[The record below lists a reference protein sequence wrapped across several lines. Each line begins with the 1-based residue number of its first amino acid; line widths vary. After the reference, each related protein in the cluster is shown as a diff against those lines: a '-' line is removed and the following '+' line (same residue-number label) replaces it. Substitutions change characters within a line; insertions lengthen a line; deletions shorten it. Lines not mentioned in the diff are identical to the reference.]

1 MLLSSERDGL
11 RVGGRGSWGRG
22 TSTVSY
28 QNAKDRHA
36 EGIETSDVISDWG
49 MWEVCRRRQHPSRT
63 VSGGSQRKEGARRV
77 SSQEQK
83 GVEAVQGEDC
93 KISLKKH
100 LQTASCVSVCVYFS
114 FLLSLSFSHSSPPHF
129 LSSFCLI
136 GPPSWPP
143 SSLFHPHL
151 PLHLHPQRKDQ

>member
-1 MLLSSERDGL
+1 MRLSSERDGL
-11 RVGGRGSWGRG
+11 RVGRRGSWGRG

-28 QNAKDRHA
+28 QNAKDRHT

-100 LQTASCVSVCVYFS
+100 LQTASCVSVCVCI
-114 FLLSLSFSHSSPPHF
+114 SLSFYLSP
-129 LSSFCLI
+129 
-136 GPPSWPP
+136 
-143 SSLFHPHL
+143 SLTHL
-151 PLHLHPQRKDQ
+151 PLIFSHHSVS